1 MAKTISTTKANPIRP
16 FYAAVGGVD
25 IAVALART
33 GLSDVQT
40 RLAKVEREPKALV
53 GQVQAEAQGP
63 SRPASRRASTSSSP
77 SSTTPSTTSTS
88 STSTSRCAAR
98 TWSAGS
104 VASRPPRT

>member
-1 MAKTISTTKANPIRP
+1 MAKTISTTKVNPIRP

-25 IAVALART
+25 IAVAVART
-33 GLSDVQT
+33 GLTDVQT
-40 RLAKVEREPKALV
+40 RLAKVELEPKALAS
-53 GQVQAEAQGP
+53 QVRRPRPRTLPARVEAP
-63 SRPASRRASTSSSP
+63 STSSSP

-88 STSTSRCAAR
+88 STSTSPLRGS